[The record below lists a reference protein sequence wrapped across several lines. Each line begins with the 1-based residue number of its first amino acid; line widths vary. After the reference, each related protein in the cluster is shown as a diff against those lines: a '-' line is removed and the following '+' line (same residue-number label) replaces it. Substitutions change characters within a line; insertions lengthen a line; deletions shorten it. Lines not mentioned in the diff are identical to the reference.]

1 LQYIIQMFDVKL
13 SNSTEKFANN
23 SLKNNH

>member
-1 LQYIIQMFDVKL
+1 MFDVKL